1 MSNSSGHG
9 TIWILIDCCEMEPDS
24 RAGGKAR
31 DPVCVEVN
39 SIIAGER
46 EGDVSS
52 RDRGVILILI
62 LCS

>member
-1 MSNSSGHG
+1 
-9 TIWILIDCCEMEPDS
+9 MEPDS
-24 RAGGKAR
+24 RAGGIAL
-31 DPVCVEVN
+31 DPVWVGVN
-39 SIIAGER
+39 SIIVGER